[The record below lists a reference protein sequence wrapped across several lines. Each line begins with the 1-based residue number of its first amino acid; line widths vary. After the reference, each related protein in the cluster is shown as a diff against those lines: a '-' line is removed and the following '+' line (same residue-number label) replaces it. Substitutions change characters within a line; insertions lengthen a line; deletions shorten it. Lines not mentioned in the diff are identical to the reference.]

1 MMLRLLL
8 VLLSLL
14 VPTAC
19 LAGDGGPP
27 RDRSSTGLR
36 IGILFDNMPAA
47 PGFETAWGFAAV
59 IEGLEQTIL
68 FDTGGDGGL
77 LLRNMARMGVD
88 PDQIDAVF
96 LSHSHGDHVRGL
108 PRFLQRNPRVRVFM
122 PASFPSDVQEAARRY
137 GATVVPIAAA
147 RRLYEAAYSSG
158 PMGQLPEEQALIIDT
173 EQGLVIVTGCA
184 HPGIVDIVRGAMRRH
199 DKEGPSPP
207 GRVSSPAALRSS
219 RPRHD
224 RCTESARR
232 DAGGAE
238 SLHGQSRES
247 AVSRRLGRGL
257 PGRWLRRR
265 HRDRPVM
272 SAQHIVLRNQ
282 RPIDT

>member
-1 MMLRLLL
+1 MLRLLL

-14 VPTAC
+14 APTAC

-27 RDRSSTGLR
+27 RDRSSNGLR
-36 IGILFDNMPAA
+36 IGILFDNVPAA

-59 IEGLEQTIL
+59 IEGLEQTVL

-122 PASFPSDVQEAARRY
+122 PASFPSDVQEAARRS

-147 RRLYEAAYSSG
+147 RRLFESAYSSG
-158 PMGQLPEEQALIIDT
+158 PLGQLPEEQALIIDT
-173 EQGLVIVTGCA
+173 EEGLVIVTGCA
-184 HPGIVDIVRGAMRRH
+184 HPGIVDIVRGAMQRH
-199 DKEGPSPP
+199 GKEVRLLLGGFHLLRHSEARIRDTIDALKALGVIQVAPSHCT
-207 GRVSSPAALRSS
+207 GNHATALF
-219 RPRHD
+219 
-224 RCTESARR
+224 R
-232 DAGGAE
+232 DAWGEDFLDAGCGAVIE
-238 SLHGQSRES
+238 I
-247 AVSRRLGRGL
+247 A
-257 PGRWLRRR
+257 P
-265 HRDRPVM
+265 
-272 SAQHIVLRNQ
+272 
-282 RPIDT
+282 